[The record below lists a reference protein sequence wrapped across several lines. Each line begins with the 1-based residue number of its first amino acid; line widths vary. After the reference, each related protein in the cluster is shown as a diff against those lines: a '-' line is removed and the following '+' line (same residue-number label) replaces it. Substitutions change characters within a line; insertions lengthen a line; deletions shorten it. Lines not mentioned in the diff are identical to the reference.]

1 MTTPDR
7 KTEKMS
13 GKFRDT
19 NVEQEL
25 VADRGRGLE
34 NRRDMR
40 AMTLLKEMVDEEGIQ
55 RVADQ
60 LGLSERSIYRAFEA
74 GLPNRRLR
82 DALEKHLL
90 MGGGSAAARQR
101 ETVRSLQQRMDA
113 LESKVGDSEIRVEEL
128 VKALQGE
135 LKELREAL
143 EEQSEA
149 VILLERRTNRR
160 DAGRGAKMSDAPEVG
175 ERPTGSSP
183 RVYQELVTLEH
194 EAGEE
199 DVYGEAAALVA
210 EWRLVRVEVL
220 AGGGSRSAKR
230 SVDRLRELEVALIG
244 EYGLTLPPALH
255 PWDRYQR
262 RDELER
268 RTRAMV
274 ESRRG
279 GLPAQLRRWLRRVLA
294 GG

>member
-1 MTTPDR
+1 MPGTEVDKTPQGPETTVEEEIVQD
-7 KTEKMS
+7 S
-13 GKFRDT
+13 GRS
-19 NVEQEL
+19 
-25 VADRGRGLE
+25 LE
-34 NRRDMR
+34 GKRDMR
-40 AMTLLKEMVDEEGIQ
+40 LMILLRELVEENGG
-55 RVADQ
+55 RKTAKA
-60 LGLSERSIYRAFEA
+60 LGVSYRSMSRAFEA

-82 DALEKHLL
+82 DALERHLL
-90 MGGGSAAARQR
+90 MGGGAAAARQR
-101 ETVRSLQQRMDA
+101 ETVQTLQQRMDA
-113 LESKVGDSEIRVEEL
+113 LESKVGDSDIRVEEL
-128 VKALQGE
+128 VKALRVE

-160 DAGRGAKMSDAPEVG
+160 DAGRGAKISNVPEVG
-175 ERPTGSSP
+175 ERPTGPSP
-183 RVYQELVTLEH
+183 RVYRELVTLEH

-268 RTRAMV
+268 RTRAMGD
-274 ESRRG
+274 SRREG
-279 GLPAQLRRWLRRVLA
+279 FRAQVIRWLRRVLA